1 MLYDTDDVRIIG
13 TKEVI
18 PPKIAMDRIPI
29 SEQTSELV
37 FSLRQQVSDIV
48 TGLDSKLLIVV
59 GPCSIHDP
67 NSALEY
73 AHRLSQSA
81 KELQNDLCILMRVY
95 FEKPRTSI
103 GWKGLLNDP
112 RLNGSFNINEG
123 LLVARKLL
131 ADISDLH
138 LGVATEYLDPITP
151 QYLGDFV
158 AWSAIGARTTESQI
172 HRQLA
177 SGLSCPVGFKN
188 TTQGDIKPAA
198 HAVKSAFYPHR
209 FLSVTKSGDAAIFA
223 TSGNAD
229 CHIVLRG
236 GGGRTNY
243 DNESIRSA
251 SEMLQKEGLNHRVMV
266 DMSHANSSRN
276 FRNQLKVCDSVCNQ
290 LRVGETRIM
299 GVMIESHLV
308 EGNQQIGNGRDL
320 VYGQSIT
327 DACLGWEQTHHCL
340 EQLAEAVQVR
350 TSLNSN

>member
-18 PPKIAMDRIPI
+18 APKNAMERVPI
-29 SEQTSELV
+29 SEQSSELV
-37 FSLRQQVSDIV
+37 FSLRQQVGDIV
-48 TGLDSKLLIVV
+48 AGTDSRLLIVV

-67 NSALEY
+67 ESALEY
-73 AHRLSQSA
+73 AHKLSQA
-81 KELQNDLCILMRVY
+81 AIELEDDLCILMRVY

-112 RLNGSFNINEG
+112 HLNGSFRINEG
-123 LLVARKLL
+123 LLVARQLL
-131 ADISDLH
+131 SDISDLS

-151 QYLGDFV
+151 QYLGDYV
-158 AWSAIGARTTESQI
+158 SWSAIGARTTESQI

-188 TTQGDIKPAA
+188 TTQGEIRPAA

-223 TSGNAD
+223 TAGNPD

-236 GGGRTNY
+236 GGGDTNY
-243 DNESIRSA
+243 DNESIKGA
-251 SEMLQKEGLNHRVMV
+251 CDMLRAEGLNHRVMV
-266 DMSHANSSRN
+266 DMSHANSNSD
-276 FRNQLKVCDSVCNQ
+276 FRNQLGVCDSLCNQ
-290 LRVGETRIM
+290 LEDGEDCIM
-299 GVMIESHLV
+299 GVMIESHLL
-308 EGNQQIGNGRDL
+308 EGRQDIGNGRDL

-327 DACLGWEQTHHCL
+327 DPCLGWEQTQQCL
-340 EQLAEAVQVR
+340 NRLAKSVHAR
-350 TSLNSN
+350 NSLIAN

>member
-1 MLYDTDDVRIIG
+1 MFYDTDDVRIIG

-18 PPKIAMDRIPI
+18 APKNAMERVPI
-29 SEQTSELV
+29 SEQSSEFV
-37 FSLRQQVSDIV
+37 FTLRQQVGDIV
-48 TGLDSKLLIVV
+48 AGTDPRLLIVV

-67 NSALEY
+67 ESALEY
-73 AHRLSQSA
+73 AQKLSQTA
-81 KELQNDLCILMRVY
+81 RKLEDDLCILMRVY

-112 RLNGSFNINEG
+112 YLNGSFRINEG
-123 LLVARKLL
+123 LLVARQLL
-131 ADISDLH
+131 SDISDLR

-158 AWSAIGARTTESQI
+158 SWSAIGARTTESQI

-188 TTQGDIKPAA
+188 TTQGDIKTAA

-223 TSGNAD
+223 TAGNPD

-243 DNESIRSA
+243 DNESVQVACDMLRS
-251 SEMLQKEGLNHRVMV
+251 EGLNHRVMV
-266 DMSHANSSRN
+266 DMSHANSNSD
-276 FRNQLKVCDSVCNQ
+276 FRNQIDVCKSVCDQ
-290 LRVGETRIM
+290 LEDGEDCIM
-299 GVMIESHLV
+299 GVMIESHLI
-308 EGNQQIGNGRDL
+308 EGRQEIGNGRDL

-327 DACLGWEQTHHCL
+327 DACLGWEQTQQCL
-340 EQLAEAVQVR
+340 DCLAKSVHARNGEV
-350 TSLNSN
+350 SN

>member
-18 PPKIAMDRIPI
+18 APKSAMERVPI
-29 SEQTSELV
+29 SEQSSELI
-37 FSLRQQVSDIV
+37 FSLRQQVGDIIAG
-48 TGLDSKLLIVV
+48 TDSRLLIVV

-67 NSALEY
+67 ESALEY
-73 AHRLSQSA
+73 AHKLSQTA
-81 KELQNDLCILMRVY
+81 NELEDDLCILMRVY

-112 RLNGSFNINEG
+112 HLNGSFRINEG
-123 LLVARKLL
+123 LLVARQLL
-131 ADISDLH
+131 SDISELR

-151 QYLGDFV
+151 QYLGDYV
-158 AWSAIGARTTESQI
+158 SWSAIGARTTESQI

-188 TTQGDIKPAA
+188 TTQGDIRPAA

-223 TSGNAD
+223 TAGNPD

-236 GGGRTNY
+236 GGGATNY
-243 DNESIRSA
+243 DNKSIKGACDILRS
-251 SEMLQKEGLNHRVMV
+251 EGLNHRVMV
-266 DMSHANSSRN
+266 DMSHANSNSDY
-276 FRNQLKVCDSVCNQ
+276 RNQLGVCDSLCNQ
-290 LRVGETRIM
+290 LEGGEHCIM
-299 GVMIESHLV
+299 GVMIESHLIA
-308 EGNQQIGNGRDL
+308 GRQDIGNGRDL

-327 DACLGWEQTHHCL
+327 DACLGWEQTRKCL
-340 EQLAEAVQVR
+340 NRLAKSVHAR
-350 TSLNSN
+350 NSLISN

>member
-18 PPKIAMDRIPI
+18 APKSAMDRFPI
-29 SEQTSELV
+29 SEQASELV
-37 FSLRQQVSDIV
+37 FSMRRQVGEIV
-48 TGLDSKLLIVV
+48 AGEDPRLLIIV

-73 AHRLSQSA
+73 AHRL
-81 KELQNDLCILMRVY
+81 KETARQYESDLCVLMRVY

-112 RLNGSFNINEG
+112 HLDGSFRINEG

-131 ADISDLH
+131 SDISNVQ
-138 LGVATEYLDPITP
+138 LGIATEYLDPITP

-158 AWSAIGARTTESQI
+158 SWSAIGARTTESQI

-223 TSGNAD
+223 TSGNSD

-236 GGGRTNY
+236 GGGKANY
-243 DNESIRSA
+243 DNNSIRSA
-251 SEMLQKEGLNHRVMV
+251 CDILRDEGLNHRVMV
-266 DMSHANSSRN
+266 DMSHDNSKQD
-276 FRNQLKVCDSVCNQ
+276 FRNQLEVCHSLCDQ
-290 LRVGETRIM
+290 LRSGESCIM
-299 GVMIESHLV
+299 GTMIESHLI
-308 EGNQQIGNGRDL
+308 EGRQDIANGRNL
-320 VYGQSIT
+320 VYGQSVT
-327 DACLGWEQTHHCL
+327 DACLGWDETQKCL
-340 EQLAEAVQVR
+340 EDLAKAVGVR
-350 TSLNSN
+350 NSLSSS